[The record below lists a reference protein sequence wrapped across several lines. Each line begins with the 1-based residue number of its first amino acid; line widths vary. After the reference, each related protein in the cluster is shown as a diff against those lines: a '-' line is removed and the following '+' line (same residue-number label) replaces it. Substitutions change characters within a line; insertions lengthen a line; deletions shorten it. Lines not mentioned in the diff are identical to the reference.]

1 MEYELPLTL
10 SRCTE
15 SGSADFDL
23 NRGIVVIPKSHDD
36 VLTEKQAVN
45 YREHRT
51 KFLSWLLNVGKDPE
65 RAEGYSPHTV
75 YGTAYRTAR
84 FDKWRW
90 EEFGGYSMPPTEE
103 EAKAFVEW
111 LAFDY
116 DQSETAKGKLQEG
129 VQRYNR
135 WLQHRQNADEWE
147 YDYQFDSSGG
157 NHQPQDFLTREERR
171 KIRQAAL
178 RRGEIPSPGDVV
190 GEEREGWLTHIAH
203 LLDKPRDA
211 IDADDWEQVE
221 GWKVPSLVSVNLDAG
236 LRPDEVRRASTRWV
250 DVQNGVLR
258 IPKEESSKN
267 VGNWTVGLK
276 DETVAYLERWL
287 EERDRYD
294 RYEDTDALWLTA
306 RGNRYSSNS
315 LRRLLHRLCEDAGI
329 ETANRKMSWYTIRHS
344 VGTYMT
350 KERDLAAAKA
360 QLRHKN
366 PKTTMK
372 YDQVPVEDRKDALNR
387 MG

>member
-10 SRCTE
+10 SRCTD
-15 SGSADFDL
+15 GVGDDIGL
-23 NRGIVVIPKSHDD
+23 KRGIVVIPETHEE
-36 VLTEKQAVN
+36 VLTDKKLIN
-45 YREHRT
+45 YKEHRK
-51 KFLSWLLNVGKDPE
+51 KFLLWLLNVGKDPE

-75 YGTAYRTAR
+75 YGTSYRTAK

-90 EEFGGYSMPPTEE
+90 ENCGGYSMPPTED
-103 EAKAFVEW
+103 EAQKFIEW

-129 VQRYNR
+129 VQRYNK
-135 WLQHRQNADEWE
+135 WLQHRKNADEWDF
-147 YDYQFDSSGG
+147 DYIFDGSGG
-157 NHQPQDFLTREERR
+157 NHQPQDFLTRKERR
-171 KIRQAAL
+171 KIRQTAL
-178 RRGEIPSPGDVV
+178 ERGEIPSPGDVV

-203 LLDKPRDA
+203 LLDKSRGA

-221 GWKVPSLVSVNLDAG
+221 GWKVPSLVSVSLDAG

-250 DVQNGVLR
+250 DLQNGVLR
-258 IPKEESSKN
+258 IPKEDSSKN
-267 VGNWTVGLK
+267 VGNWTVSLK

-287 EERDRYD
+287 EERDRYN

-306 RGNRYSSNS
+306 RGNRYGSNN
-315 LRRLLHRLCEDAGI
+315 LRRLLHRLCDDAGI

-372 YDQVPVEDRKDALNR
+372 YDQVPVEDRKDALDR